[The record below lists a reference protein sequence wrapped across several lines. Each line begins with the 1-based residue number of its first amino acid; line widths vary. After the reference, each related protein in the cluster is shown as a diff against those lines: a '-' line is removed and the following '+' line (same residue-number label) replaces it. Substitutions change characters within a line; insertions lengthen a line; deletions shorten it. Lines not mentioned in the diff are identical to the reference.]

1 MDDAVPHQDSD
12 APASHVYFPCMHA
25 GLLPPRLAAVAA
37 FFDPGLAAAAPE
49 SGEMRYRPPGLPL
62 DQTEL
67 RDAIGQYE
75 ALEREVKNP
84 RELDAFFS
92 SRFEEIFPEN
102 SRGIEDALRDRMTPG
117 RPKASRAGAVKAQL
131 GLCLAWRM
139 EEKILELSGLGGG
152 VDRSMREF
160 AENLGLSDEDAAE
173 LPPGLMEMTGLTDKD
188 TLAGEFSGP
197 WRPLLDAMLRFL
209 PPDIALV
216 VTDSRVTE
224 AYAEAGLLD
233 GGGSP
238 AQAGGSLPEA
248 AAGLFTAVVRPG
260 WRLLLGN
267 RPRPESPWLDAERT
281 VLVPVNREE

>member
-1 MDDAVPHQDSD
+1 MPTHDSH
-12 APASHVYFPCMHA
+12 APASSVYFPCMHA
-25 GLLPPRLAAVAA
+25 GLLPTRLAGAAA
-37 FFDPGLAAAAPE
+37 FFDPGLAAADPE
-49 SGEMRYRPPGLPL
+49 SGDAPYRPADLPL
-62 DQTEL
+62 DQAAL
-67 RDAIGQYE
+67 MAAIRQYE

-92 SRFEEIFPEN
+92 TRFEDSFPES

-160 AENLGLSDEDAAE
+160 AENLGLSDEDADE
-173 LPPGLMEMTGLTDKD
+173 LPPGLLEGTGLTDTN
-188 TLAGEFSGP
+188 TLIGEFRGP

-209 PPDIALV
+209 PTDMALV
-216 VTDSRVTE
+216 VTDARVAE
-224 AYAEAGLLD
+224 AYAEAGLW
-233 GGGSP
+233 
-238 AQAGGSLPEA
+238 AAGDPPSGAGAFVPEA
-248 AAGLFTAVVRPG
+248 CADLFATLVLPG

-267 RPRPESPWLDAERT
+267 RPRPESPWLDVPRT
-281 VLVPVNREE
+281 VLVPVTWEE

>member
-1 MDDAVPHQDSD
+1 MPTQDSK
-12 APASHVYFPCMHA
+12 APAPSVYFPCMHA
-25 GLLPPRLAAVAA
+25 GLLPTRLAGVAA
-37 FFDPGLAAAAPE
+37 FFDPGLATASPE
-49 SGEMRYRPPGLPL
+49 SGESLYRPADLPL
-62 DQTEL
+62 DQAAL
-67 RDAIGQYE
+67 MAAIGQYE

-92 SRFEEIFPEN
+92 TRFEEVFPES
-102 SRGIEDALRDRMTPG
+102 SRGIEDALRDRMAPG

-160 AENLGLSDEDAAE
+160 AENLGLSDEDADE
-173 LPPGLMEMTGLTDKD
+173 LPPGLLDGTGLTDKK

-209 PPDIALV
+209 PGHAALV
-216 VTDSRVTE
+216 VTEARVAE

-233 GGGSP
+233 GS
-238 AQAGGSLPEA
+238 ATTSQAGAFVPTPFA
-248 AAGLFTAVVRPG
+248 DLFTAVALPG

-267 RPRPESPWLDAERT
+267 RPRPESPWLDAQRT
-281 VLVPVNREE
+281 VLIPVTWEE